1 MYKSCQITCLA
12 AVYPLVLGSAVPWVS
27 SGASV
32 PPAVGFLLARPLA
45 AADDVAGLALHVHV
59 AEHLAPGA
67 HLVLHAAGHALVV
80 GGARVGV
87 SLRYPL
93 EVTGA
98 SVWET
103 RFTFWPRVEIN
114 TDPRN

>member
-1 MYKSCQITCLA
+1 MA
-12 AVYPLVLGSAVPWVS
+12 AVYPLVLWSAVPRVS

-32 PPAVGFLLARPLA
+32 PPAVGLLLARPLA
-45 AADDVAGLALHVHV
+45 TADDVAGLALHVHV

-67 HLVLHAAGHALVV
+67 HLVLHAARHALVV

-93 EVTGA
+93 EITRA

-103 RFTFWPRVEIN
+103 RLTF
-114 TDPRN
+114 